1 MTNRLEKEK
10 LTCFHDCPRIIK
22 FNIIMKKF
30 SVVLATYTGVNTV
43 NRTLNSILT
52 QQSVNTAFEVVV
64 VIDGP
69 NKAIREI
76 VVTKEKEFKRNN
88 IPLMIKQFTKNRGRF
103 EARIAGARL
112 ACFNQLLLV
121 DDRVRL
127 SKNYFKVL
135 QIINKDIVMANV
147 IEVAGRKTNIISQTL
162 FFVRRRI
169 FGSKYGNDFADYYI
183 NSSNFE
189 TSPKG
194 TTSLWITKEVFLGS
208 CKEVVHGR
216 RQSNKY
222 VNEDTK
228 ILRAVVNKGHNI
240 FRSSKLIAFYLPRG
254 NLYNAIKHLYERGPR
269 FVDYYI
275 KPGTRF
281 FPILALAYLVPIG
294 IVIGLL
300 FRPELLY
307 LTLILTVALM
317 VLVAIAISRNLKE
330 LTVSLAGLLLIG
342 LVFSLGIW
350 KGTVILIK
358 ELPFKK

>member
-1 MTNRLEKEK
+1 
-10 LTCFHDCPRIIK
+10 
-22 FNIIMKKF
+22 MKKF

-103 EARIAGARL
+103 EARLAGAEL
-112 ACFNQLLLV
+112 ASFDQLLFV

-135 QIINKDIVMANV
+135 QTINKDIAMANV
-147 IEVAGRKTNIISQTL
+147 IEVAGRRTNIISQTL

-169 FGSKYGNDFADYYI
+169 YGHKFGKDFADYYI

-189 TSPKG
+189 GSPKG
-194 TTSLWITKEVFLGS
+194 TTSLWISKNVFLDA
-208 CKEVVHGR
+208 CREVAHKR
-216 RQSNKY
+216 KQSNKY
-222 VNEDTK
+222 VNDDTK
-228 ILRAVVNKGHNI
+228 ILRTVVDKGHNI
-240 FRSSKLIAFYLPRG
+240 FRPSKLVAFYLPRG
-254 NLYNAIKHLYERGPR
+254 NLKEAIKHLFGRGTL
-269 FVDYYI
+269 FVDYYS

-281 FPILALAYLVPIG
+281 FPILVLAYSTPAAI
-294 IVIGLL
+294 ISCLL
-300 FRPELLY
+300 FQSELLY
-307 LTLILTVALM
+307 LILMSIVVLIA
-317 VLVAIAISRNLKE
+317 LVAITISHNFNELK
-330 LTVSLAGLLLIG
+330 VSLAGLSLIG

-350 KGTVILIK
+350 KRTVIMIK
-358 ELPFKK
+358 ELLFKK

>member
-1 MTNRLEKEK
+1 
-10 LTCFHDCPRIIK
+10 
-22 FNIIMKKF
+22 MKKF
-30 SVVLATYTGVNTV
+30 SIIIATYSGLKTIVETFNSLLAQQPS
-43 NRTLNSILT
+43 RTEY
-52 QQSVNTAFEVVV
+52 EVIV

-69 NKAIREI
+69 NKAIRRI
-76 VVTKEKEFKRNN
+76 VAAKEKEFESKG
-88 IPLMIKQFTKNRGRF
+88 IPFTIKQFANNQGRF
-103 EARIAGARL
+103 NARIAGAKL
-112 ACFNQLLLV
+112 ASFNQLLFV

-127 SKNYFKVL
+127 SKNYFRVL

-147 IEVAGRKTNIISQTL
+147 IEVVGKKTNIISQTL

-169 FGSKYGNDFADYYI
+169 YGSKFGKDFADYYI

-189 TSPKG
+189 GSPKG
-194 TTSLWITKEVFLGS
+194 TTSLWITKQVFLDA

-228 ILRAVVNKGHNI
+228 ILRAVVGKGHNI
-240 FRSSKLIAFYLPRG
+240 LRSSKLIAFYLPRG
-254 NLYNAIKHLYERGPR
+254 NLKDAIKHLYERGPR

-281 FPILALAYLVPIG
+281 FPILALTYLVPIG
-294 IVIGLL
+294 IIIGLL
-300 FRPELLY
+300 FNPKLLY
-307 LTLILTVALM
+307 LTLVFIVALVAM
-317 VLVAIAISRNLKE
+317 VAIAISRNLKE
-330 LTVSLAGLLLIG
+330 LTISLAGLSLIG